1 MFAQHL
7 ALTTE
12 PQPGQRRAAV
22 SGHRSGRRLCSKGQE
37 RGSAGLAQA
46 PPVPALATGAR
57 GELQRR
63 FPGQWPEEDE
73 AGGVG
78 AGSVGLGQPGKMSLC
93 T

>member
-46 PPVPALATGAR
+46 PPVPALATGA
-57 GELQRR
+57 
-63 FPGQWPEEDE
+63 PGGTAETLSWTVAREDE

>member
-46 PPVPALATGAR
+46 PPVPVLATGAQ

-63 FPGQWPEEDE
+63 FPGQWPGRMRP
-73 AGGVG
+73 AGWEPGRWG
-78 AGSVGLGQPGKMSLC
+78 WGSLGR
-93 T
+93 